1 MLLQETNKATRK
13 HLAFFDKEKEVGRFV
28 ASFELLNNMKDIHFF
43 ERSLEEKLRYDM
55 KRQVGEQPMIPTISD
70 VADGDKPDW
79 SIIVDLKAGA
89 GFEADGYQMPSLFIE
104 VSWSKTL
111 DYDQES

>member
-1 MLLQETNKATRK
+1 
-13 HLAFFDKEKEVGRFV
+13 
-28 ASFELLNNMKDIHFF
+28 
-43 ERSLEEKLRYDM
+43 
-55 KRQVGEQPMIPTISD
+55 MIPTISD